1 MRLTLLVELSESQ
14 LQLRSVFR
22 SMETCH
28 ANIDSLTCGFQA
40 VFVLK
45 SSFRP
50 AQGFRDK
57 HMSRLAKCSVNNKKE
72 GNQRRNLHALVIRT
86 GRQLNIS
93 ISHVKCPVQV
103 VKGGKVKRQKVDWPV
118 VHFSQW
124 LECMLNRGGE
134 LILGGHHISK
144 QHAWQSTFDQFWLD
158 YKNVDSGHPI
168 FSKVDPMNRKFYIP
182 YTVHGDEGRGRN
194 KVPVL
199 IESFCPIISYK
210 GIEFTNLSGYFG

>member
-1 MRLTLLVELSESQ
+1 
-14 LQLRSVFR
+14 
-22 SMETCH
+22 
-28 ANIDSLTCGFQA
+28 
-40 VFVLK
+40 
-45 SSFRP
+45 
-50 AQGFRDK
+50 
-57 HMSRLAKCSVNNKKE
+57 MSRLAKCSVNNKKE

-103 VKGGKVKRQKVDWPV
+103 VKGGKVKRQKADWPV

-144 QHAWQSTFDQFWLD
+144 QDAWQSTFDQFWLD

-168 FSKVDPMNRKFYIP
+168 FSKVNPMNRKFYIP